1 MENDAENVKD
11 DQESERK
18 RSWFERWIHKLFSD
32 DRNWEYL
39 SQGCINYPYCY
50 F

>member
-1 MENDAENVKD
+1 MEDDSVRIENEQDEKERSRFIRWLEKLLS
-11 DQESERK
+11 DQ
-18 RSWFERWIHKLFSD
+18 
-32 DRNWEYL
+32 NWEYL